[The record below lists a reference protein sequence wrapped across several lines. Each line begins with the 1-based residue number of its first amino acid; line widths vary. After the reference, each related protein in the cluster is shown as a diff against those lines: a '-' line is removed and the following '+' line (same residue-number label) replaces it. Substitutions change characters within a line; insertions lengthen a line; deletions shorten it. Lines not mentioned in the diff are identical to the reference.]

1 LKRRGK
7 QPKKLKVVLDTN
19 ILVSAWLW
27 EGNESKIVE
36 LVENGL
42 IIGYTSPL
50 LIREFERVMNYPKF
64 RLSKE
69 EIVGAIG
76 YYQIILRTIEPKT
89 MVNIIRD
96 DPADNR
102 ALDCALSAKA
112 NAIVTGDKHL
122 LALGRF
128 KNTRILTSA
137 EFLKFIAGNR

>member
-7 QPKKLKVVLDTN
+7 QPRKLKVVLDTN

-36 LVENGL
+36 LIENGL
-42 IIGYTSPL
+42 VIGYTSPL
-50 LIREFERVMNYPKF
+50 LIREFEKVMNYPKF
-64 RLSKE
+64 RLSEE
-69 EIVGAIG
+69 EIASAVG

-89 MVNIIRD
+89 MVNIIRN

-102 ALDCALSAKA
+102 ILDCAFSAKA
-112 NAIVTGDKHL
+112 NAIITGNKHL

-128 KNTRILTSA
+128 KNIRILTSA
-137 EFLKFIAGNR
+137 EFLKLIASNR